1 VLVLLSIGLFI
12 LGLPRLFDQLNTLQ
26 GNFYTGIRIDA
37 VGIRQGL
44 MQLGIST
51 RVYITYILSITVLF
65 AIYCISIALLIVRKK
80 FDDWMVLLISLSYV
94 TYGTG
99 YIYVISLPSFEIW
112 PSPVDVVARFLYFF
126 CGVILYVVF
135 FYLFPDGRFIPG
147 WTRLFATLVIGWG
160 IYFTLYFD
168 NTPFVNSV
176 SGLTPLGTL
185 ITLLILVSV
194 IVAQIYR
201 YMYVSSPVQ
210 RQQTKWVVFGFST
223 AIILSVAF
231 SLPGLANPALITPGS
246 QMVMYVLALITFGAI
261 FAVIGLLSLTL
272 AILRY
277 RLWDIDR
284 LIRRTLVYSLLSGL
298 LGAIYIGS
306 VIVLHGFVE
315 TLTGR
320 EDNPPAIVVLSTLA
334 IAALFKPFRDRIQ
347 GFIDNRFYQ
356 RKFNADKILEDF
368 AQTVRDEIDLNLL
381 SSALIDAVQ
390 ESMHPEQVW
399 LWFKED
405 ATNIRQKTT

>member
-1 VLVLLSIGLFI
+1 
-12 LGLPRLFDQLNTLQ
+12 
-26 GNFYTGIRIDA
+26 
-37 VGIRQGL
+37 
-44 MQLGIST
+44 
-51 RVYITYILSITVLF
+51 
-65 AIYCISIALLIVRKK
+65 
-80 FDDWMVLLISLSYV
+80 MVLLISLSYV

-99 YIYVISLPSFEIW
+99 YIYVISPPSFEIW

-147 WTRLFATLVIGWG
+147 WTRLIATLVIGWG